1 MTKIKEYIIAF
12 LSGCLLV
19 SLSVVVYLLRTVKPV
34 INTQSYVESL
44 DQKIGKIKQ
53 DGQGNTQTI
62 IPTVNV
68 PETQEKR
75 VKKPFLGIRLK
86 RKNKL
91 KN

>member
-19 SLSVVVYLLRTVKPV
+19 SLSVMVYLLKNINPV
-34 INTQSYVESL
+34 YYDSTIIEKM
-44 DQKIGKIKQ
+44 DQKIGKLKQ

-62 IPTVNV
+62 TPTIKLD
-68 PETQEKR
+68 ETKEKR
-75 VKKPFLGIRLK
+75 VKKPFLGIRL